1 MNAKKVK
8 MMKVKKVI
16 SIIIAITLIITNI
29 QVSNTSADTVNEIF
43 VIGGVQYKIT
53 SIEKKEAIV
62 VGGQDVNIK
71 WLYVPNTI
79 NKDGIEYNVKQI
91 GDSAFKNCM
100 ELEEV
105 SLPDELERIGANA
118 FQNDSKITEIK
129 LPENLKKAGQGAFG
143 ECSGLTEIEIP
154 RALET
159 VETVYWRDQN
169 GMFRGC
175 SNLKNIRFEEGSK
188 KIIDNIFVNC
198 TGLEKV
204 TIPEGI
210 ETIGN
215 GAFMGCINVQE
226 VMIPEGVTEIGS
238 NAFDNC
244 GNIKEIDFPETLKT
258 IGNSAFAN
266 NNKLEKVRFPDNIER
281 IGADAFQNDS
291 KITEIKL
298 PENLKKAGQGAFGE
312 CSGLTEI
319 EIPRA
324 LETVETVYWRD
335 QNGMFRGC
343 SNLKNIRFE
352 EGSKKIIDN
361 IFVNCTGLEKV
372 TIPEGIETIGNG
384 AFMGCINVQEV
395 MIPEGVTEIGS
406 NAFDN
411 CGNIKE
417 IDFPETL
424 KTIGNSAFANNNKLE
439 KVRFPDNIERI
450 GADAFQ
456 NDSKITEIKLPENLK
471 KAGQGAFGECSG
483 LTEIEIPRALET
495 VETVYW
501 RDQNGMFRGCS
512 NLKNIRFEEGSKKII
527 DNIFVNCTGLEKV
540 TIPEGI
546 ETIGNGAF
554 SDCGNL
560 TEIIIPESVMK
571 IGEWAFSGCKNLKFV
586 NIMSEVNELKR
597 GVFADCTELSKLN
610 IGDSIEKI
618 NGEAFKNVND
628 VVAYVNKYSKS
639 MFTFIDKNINV
650 QFKNTIDQS
659 NNDSILRK
667 EKTTYFVNSVTP
679 DGQVALN
686 IDFYLKNNALEN
698 SEERQL
704 KVKLPLKYSIKGI
717 KYNNKI
723 LDTSEF
729 TISTDNVVTLPI
741 EEENGRYT
749 IYTNLGKSCLIS
761 SYAKLEYKKQN
772 KLYNENIGAISEK
785 CFNISFDTS
794 DEINF
799 SEGES
804 KVKTLIRGEGPKN
817 ENVDVYVDGKLDK
830 SINISK
836 TGRFETNVELLNPE
850 AYKEYDIEIKS
861 TSADGKQKVV
871 SKKVTTLL
879 DCPKLIEASL
889 YIEAHEYK
897 NGYNEFNI
905 LNADKIK
912 YITFQPGKN
921 YNFKI
926 KYKNREKISHVYVIS
941 NRDGEEKKLEAK
953 WNEKEKAYITEG
965 FFGDDARYVPGNLS
979 IIYTNKLEEKTKVN
993 SDSSIELSKFD
1004 KLNIP
1009 EQWKNA
1015 EAKQVKDSDS
1025 DYEANI
1031 TLGSGDEINYKFD
1044 KLSFDDYAEELQ
1056 GELNK
1061 SPSNS
1066 LISMY
1071 SNDENEINT
1080 HLSDKDI
1087 KAIGDIIK
1095 TINMHS
1101 GDSASYTNDVYDAL
1115 TKYGF
1120 EKYVTGERD
1129 FVKDLLMMKTEVTPE
1144 SIITYMIDPSSND
1157 NCIYKYV
1164 VKQANKNA
1172 TSSVCKAIGI
1182 DKTLVGYAA
1191 NDMFATAT
1199 FGVDC
1204 FDLMTTKMDI
1214 YMNPNLTLAQKQ
1226 AKSAQLQKMAAI
1238 SFEKLMFTYLSNA
1251 IGITAYMCAGTGVG
1265 VGLSLALLA
1274 LNYYV
1279 LPSIESG
1286 DFDDYL
1292 QGKISLSDLFLKWI
1306 IDPSGYVYEGVT
1318 NNRISGVKT
1327 TIYYKNDLKDE
1338 KPILWNADEYDQYN
1352 PIVTDDSGS
1361 YAWDVPEGYWQ
1372 VKAEKAGYETTYSEW
1387 LQVPPIQTNVL
1398 LKMKNLN
1405 KPSVINF
1412 KAYETFAIIEFDQ
1425 YMNPETVK
1433 NMTITDKEGKVIE
1446 SNLSYDTEEKDSIG
1460 NVYAKEYRV
1469 DYSST
1474 KIQKG
1479 DEINLYASDE
1489 ILNSDGIAINERHL
1503 RDNAK
1508 SDIMLECIDYLYLG
1522 LNTEH
1527 VIKLN
1532 TNGSTRDNIKIYAEN
1547 NNIVAIGELL
1557 EANDKNNYEIQV
1569 FGKINGDTNLHI
1581 EIEGTNIEKIVPIY
1595 VGSSTEEGKLK
1606 KETIVVP
1613 IKNDSKY
1620 IINDNSN
1627 DSNQVTSEETN
1638 VNKRKDDRNKAENQV
1653 INSEHNNEQVSIE
1666 TEKKLCDIQNT
1677 SIVKISRRKKSLIIY
1692 WKKAKNVSGYQ
1703 IQYGLT
1709 KKCKGKRVNVKVGKK
1724 CSKKINKLRP
1734 NIRYYFRIRTYVVKN
1749 NITYYS
1755 KWSKVKK
1762 KKTK

>member
-384 AFMGCINVQEV
+384 AF
-395 MIPEGVTEIGS
+395 
-406 NAFDN
+406 
-411 CGNIKE
+411 
-417 IDFPETL
+417 
-424 KTIGNSAFANNNKLE
+424 
-439 KVRFPDNIERI
+439 
-450 GADAFQ
+450 
-456 NDSKITEIKLPENLK
+456 
-471 KAGQGAFGECSG
+471 
-483 LTEIEIPRALET
+483 
-495 VETVYW
+495 
-501 RDQNGMFRGCS
+501 
-512 NLKNIRFEEGSKKII
+512 
-527 DNIFVNCTGLEKV
+527 
-540 TIPEGI
+540 
-546 ETIGNGAF
+546 

-650 QFKNTIDQS
+650 QFKKTIDQS